1 MLTLIIFSTVTF
13 CIETL
18 PNFYEHETDTTS
30 VWFIMEAT
38 CIAVFTAEFLGR
50 LSSTPDLRNYFN
62 DTMNII
68 DVVAIM
74 PFYLEIMLANVS
86 IPGLSV
92 FRVVRL
98 VRVFRL
104 FKVSRGSLTVRIQ
117 RFRATACSTDCFGF
131 IVASEVEANDIRR
144 RTPRVV
150 WSARF
155 SHWRRWW

>member
-13 CIETL
+13 CLETL

-50 LSSTPDLRNYFN
+50 LASTPDLRNYFN
-62 DTMNII
+62 DTMNQV

-104 FKVSRGSLTVRIQ
+104 FKVSRGSLTVRIK
-117 RFRATACSTDCFGF
+117 RDTHGLRVHATVWFHPRL
-131 IVASEVEANDIRR
+131 EVDQSWA
-144 RTPRVV
+144 RVM
-150 WSARF
+150 SQEIN
-155 SHWRRWW
+155 